1 MEYIV
6 TRWPNSPSTATQ
18 QAAITITVNAV
29 NHLEALN
36 LSGLKEP
43 GALKQSDVKLSSLN
57 ILIGPNGAG
66 KSNFISFFKMLNEVV
81 WSKTY
86 RFN

>member
-43 GALKQSDVKLSSLN
+43 GALISVNRLGGLN
-57 ILIGPNGAG
+57 IRYQVDPADRAIELAHV
-66 KSNFISFFKMLNEVV
+66 MEQHRRLVV
-81 WSKTY
+81 RRSDAK
-86 RFN
+86 